1 MHVHV
6 GVFSN
11 ECGLDSW
18 VMEWVGEDEG
28 GGMASGFIHGRVGS
42 KGTEGKAQTVQMSW
56 WV

>member
-6 GVFSN
+6 GVCSN
-11 ECGLDSW
+11 ECGLDSR

-42 KGTEGKAQTVQMSW
+42 KDTEGKAQTVRMSW